1 VSECPL
7 HLATLAQPRN
17 SGEWEASGPKG
28 GPGFFMVKMKGIK
41 AKKIIAS
48 SRKMSESEHRV
59 HPKKKCPLL
68 TKLEMPG
75 L

>member
-1 VSECPL
+1 
-7 HLATLAQPRN
+7 
-17 SGEWEASGPKG
+17 
-28 GPGFFMVKMKGIK
+28 MVKMKGIK

>member
-1 VSECPL
+1 M
-7 HLATLAQPRN
+7 
-17 SGEWEASGPKG
+17 EASGPKG

-59 HPKKKCPLL
+59 HPKKNVRFLPN
-68 TKLEMPG
+68 
-75 L
+75 